1 MYFDDDQELNI
12 TQLQRTKDKEIK
24 KIVDKG
30 KRDYNHI
37 FMAVCTMA
45 AFSVGTLFA
54 RDGLTPYQQAG
65 LAIPVITALSE
76 VSKTMKAKNTP
87 VLDEEAEELEIVS
100 VSTTNNKVTNNLVN
114 FGKKAWQYTK
124 VAAGAASLGI
134 VGNLL
139 YNSNLKDFT
148 LLQMNGI
155 CASLAIA
162 SSMIVSNNPFKIN
175 IAGCERTLTKGIKK

>member
-76 VSKTMKAKNTP
+76 VSKTIKAKNTP
-87 VLDEEAEELEIVS
+87 ILDEEEELEIVS

-139 YNSNLKDFT
+139 YKSNLQDFT
-148 LLQMNGI
+148 LLQMSGI

-162 SSMIVSNNPFKIN
+162 GSMIVSNNPFKIN
-175 IAGCERTLTKGIKK
+175 IAERERTLTKGIKK